1 MYAPYDDRPMAVRAV
16 AALRRVR
23 ARTWLILGGVVF
35 GIIALLVW
43 AGIAILSWLWGQM
56 PVAADAGNRFVGEAM
71 TQIEKTAPGLKDQV
85 DQWVPGL
92 KQQVEQLAPG
102 LKEQVEQRVPSL
114 AVQPPASDVS
124 GTDLGPV
131 PRFSGLV
138 RSAFSRS
145 EGGVDVR
152 YLGPAAFEAVRAH
165 YVQGFT
171 AAGYAQEVMEATPD
185 AESHRFTLG
194 EDTIALSLLRL
205 PAGRVEVRLKTPA
218 H

>member
-23 ARTWLILGGVVF
+23 ARTWLIFGGAVF

-43 AGIAILSWLWGQM
+43 AGISILSWLWGQM

-71 TQIEKTAPGLKDQV
+71 TQIEKTAPGLKE
-85 DQWVPGL
+85 
-92 KQQVEQLAPG
+92 QVEQL
-102 LKEQVEQRVPSL
+102 VPSL

-171 AAGYAQEVMEATPD
+171 AAGYAQEVMEASPD

-194 EDTIALSLLRL
+194 EDTIAFSLLRL

-218 H
+218 Q

>member
-23 ARTWLILGGVVF
+23 ARTWLILGGAVF

-43 AGIAILSWLWGQM
+43 AGISILSWLWGQM

-102 LKEQVEQRVPSL
+102 LKQQVEQLVPSL
-114 AVQPPASDVS
+114 AALPPASDVS

-171 AAGYAQEVMEATPD
+171 AAGYAQEVMEASPD

-194 EDTIALSLLRL
+194 EDTIAFSLLRL

-218 H
+218 Q